1 MLEMKLDLIAD
12 MEKKVKETLDQ
23 VDTMFM
29 TYEAK
34 MDSQIDI
41 N

>member
-1 MLEMKLDLIAD
+1 MLEMKLDLITD
-12 MEKKVKETLDQ
+12 MEKKVKETLDKF
-23 VDTMFM
+23 DTMFM
-29 TYEAK
+29 NYESK